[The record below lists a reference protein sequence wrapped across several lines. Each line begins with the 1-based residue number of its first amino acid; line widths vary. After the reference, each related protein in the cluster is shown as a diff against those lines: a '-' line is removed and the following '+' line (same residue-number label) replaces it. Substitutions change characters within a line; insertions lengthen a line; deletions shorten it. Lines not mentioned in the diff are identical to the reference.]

1 MNDSPHIAELGRE
14 MIAAGQLFHSRGWV
28 PATGGNF
35 SARLDAQRVLITASG
50 NHKGE
55 LCEAH
60 FLVAGLD
67 GKPFEAGRKASY
79 ETLLHMQVYRRRPE
93 AGAVLHTHSTA
104 NTVLSRR
111 FEAITLT
118 NYELLKVLPGAPDP
132 QAQVTIPVFA
142 NDQDIARLSATVD
155 AHMVKVPATPAYL
168 IAGHGLY
175 AWGRDVAAAR
185 HCVEAIEFMLEC
197 HLRELS
203 L

>member
-1 MNDSPHIAELGRE
+1 MSPTTAIPDLARQ
-14 MIAAGQLFHSRGWV
+14 MISAGMLFHSRGWV

-35 SARLDAQRVLITASG
+35 SARLDGERVLITASG

-55 LCEAH
+55 LREEH
-60 FLVAGLD
+60 FLVASLD
-67 GKPFEAGRKASY
+67 GVPLEAGRKASY
-79 ETLLHMQVYRRRPE
+79 ETLLHMQVYRRLPGV
-93 AGAVLHTHSTA
+93 GAVLHTHSTA

-111 FEAITLT
+111 FSAVTLT
-118 NYELLKVLPGAPDP
+118 HYELLKVLPGAPDP

-142 NDQDIARLSATVD
+142 NDQNIARLSATVD
-155 AHMVKVPATPAYL
+155 AHMVQVPDTPAYL

-175 AWGRDVAAAR
+175 AWGKDVAAAR